1 MLFLFFLLVALLRDV
16 LLDADILIIRL
27 PFIVAKGDIV
37 RCSGMR
43 GLPKLLISHELVVE
57 DDVALGE
64 ELELAVPVA
73 VDVGQFGSHERVL
86 DQEVVG

>member
-1 MLFLFFLLVALLRDV
+1 M
-16 LLDADILIIRL
+16 
-27 PFIVAKGDIV
+27 G
-37 RCSGMR
+37 CSGMR

-64 ELELAVPVA
+64 EFELAVPIA

-86 DQEVVG
+86 DQ